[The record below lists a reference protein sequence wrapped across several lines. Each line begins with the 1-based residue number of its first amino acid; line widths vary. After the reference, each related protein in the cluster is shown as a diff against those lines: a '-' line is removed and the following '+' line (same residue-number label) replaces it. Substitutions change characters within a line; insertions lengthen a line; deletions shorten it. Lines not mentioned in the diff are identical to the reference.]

1 MMIAK
6 KLLACATPAP
16 VDPGS
21 TLFLSNWTAIG
32 TPTAQVGGID
42 VVVWGPVVVAPGVLD
57 LGGGYMDCQF
67 APPAS
72 DDWVVDMFLDGTW
85 LPSITS
91 SVTEYLV
98 FCEWYSRTLYLSDN
112 GLSWTHSAAVPASTA
127 GRNHLA
133 MGRQSGQM
141 QAWFNGVRFL
151 GGPAAGPYPWPPSG
165 SDIRLYGGTDF
176 GPVRVVGADIYGNS
190 ATIAVP
196 VEPLGII

>member
-1 MMIAK
+1 MIAK

-21 TLFLSNWTAIG
+21 TLFLSNWPAIG
-32 TPTAQVGGID
+32 TPTSQVGG
-42 VVVWGPVVVAPGVLD
+42 APSFGATVTAAGVLD
-57 LGGGYMDCQF
+57 LGGSFLRCIF

-72 DDWVVDMFLDGTW
+72 DDWVVDMFFDGPVLPGISSATTGYLFGHDGTA
-85 LPSITS
+85 
-91 SVTEYLV
+91 
-98 FCEWYSRTLYLSDN
+98 LYLSDN
-112 GLSWTHSAAVPASTA
+112 GLFWTHSATVPAGTA

-141 QAWFNGVRFL
+141 QAWLNGVRFL
-151 GGPAAGPYPWPPSG
+151 SGPAAGPFPWPPSG
-165 SDIRLYGGTDF
+165 TDIQLFGGGSI
-176 GPVRVVGADIYGNS
+176 GPVRVAGADIYGNS